1 MRLRDSIGLNLS
13 PFVLRLVLGVVF
25 LQAGAAKFFTDSV
38 YTPQQTATLAQMGV
52 AIPGQAEVAP
62 PAVTDPPAESDSP
75 AEDGAEVDPEAS
87 VDAETA
93 AVAVPDAAQYPDG
106 ATLRSVYHIALA
118 LDGAAHPGFD
128 GDGNQL
134 EPFWPAEAAKGK
146 WPVWLALAAGA
157 TELVAGILMFAGFFT
172 RIGAFSLVCVMATA
186 MWLTQIGPAI
196 QAGGARLGFLP
207 THDLL
212 DGMAW
217 QVFLVQFTLLG
228 VALALVLLGAGALS
242 IDAIIFGAP
251 GEQAHRKPR
260 GDADE

>member
-1 MRLRDSIGLNLS
+1 MMRLRDSIGLNLS
-13 PFVLRLVLGVVF
+13 PIVLRLVLGVVF

-38 YTPQQTATLAQMGV
+38 YTPQQTAALAQMGV
-52 AIPGQAEVAP
+52 AIPGQPRVVP
-62 PAVTDPPAESDSP
+62 PVVTDPPAEADPPDADAAEGDVDVP
-75 AEDGAEVDPEAS
+75 AEAE
-87 VDAETA
+87 A
-93 AVAVPDAAQYPDG
+93 AVVTDEALYPDG
-106 ATLRSVYHIALA
+106 ATLRSVYHIALII
-118 LDGAAHPGFD
+118 DSAAHPGFD

-212 DGMAW
+212 DGMGW
-217 QVFLVQFTLLG
+217 QIFLVQFTLLG

-260 GDADE
+260 GDGDE